1 MRMSRLALLTSSGL
15 LSVAAVS
22 GLFLVATGN
31 LAHTEAVPQKAA
43 TAEAKETPAGSPGP
57 APSPAATVRVVNP
70 ELLRDAGTI
79 TLTGRTAPAEQAV
92 VGARAGG
99 IVQKR
104 NVDIGD
110 TVAEG
115 DVLLVIDAPEV
126 TQELARARA
135 AIQQARARLDFARV
149 NARRAETLVKQGHL
163 SEQQRDERVAT
174 ERVSEADLAAAEAEV
189 RRLEEVQGFLT
200 LRAPFAGTIGARAV
214 ERGDRITTSDAQ
226 AGGPLFRIA
235 RLDELRVE
243 IDIPQTSALKVRP
256 GGAARVTFAELP
268 GETFEAKVVRR
279 AGLIDQASSTM
290 RAELVMENP
299 EERIPAGLT
308 GLVTLYVSRERMP
321 VTIPTNTLVTRQGR
335 QKVAVVDD
343 EGAVAFR
350 PVTVGRDFGERV
362 EIVAGLTAEDR
373 VILSPNALLREG
385 DKVEV
390 TTATVQRATG
400 QQTR

>member
-1 MRMSRLALLTSSGL
+1 MREKAMRLSRLALVTSSGL
-15 LSVAAVS
+15 LSIAAVA
-22 GLFLVATGN
+22 GVFLVASCK
-31 LAHTEAVPQKAA
+31 LAYTETASQSPAALAKAA
-43 TAEAKETPAGSPGP
+43 NP
-57 APSPAATVRVVNP
+57 APSVRVVNP

-92 VGARAGG
+92 VGARASG

-110 TVAEG
+110 RVAEG

-135 AIQQARARLDFARV
+135 AVQQARARLDFARV
-149 NARRAETLVKQGHL
+149 NARRAETLVTQGHL
-163 SEQQRDERVAT
+163 SEQTRDERIAT

-189 RRLEEVQGFLT
+189 RRLEEIQGFLT
-200 LRAPFAGTIGARAV
+200 LRAPFAGTVVARAV

-226 AGGPLFRIA
+226 SGGPLFRIA
-235 RLDELRVE
+235 RLDELRIE
-243 IDIPQTSALKVRP
+243 IDIPQTAALKVRP

-268 GETFEAKVVRR
+268 GETFEAKIVRS

-290 RAELVMENP
+290 RAELMMANP
-299 EERIPAGLT
+299 EKRIPAGLT
-308 GLVTLYVSRERMP
+308 GLVSLDVARDRMP
-321 VTIPTNTLVTRQGR
+321 VSVPTNTLVTRNGR
-335 QKVAVVDD
+335 QKVTVVSDK
-343 EGAVAFR
+343 GTVAFR

-362 EIVAGLTAEDR
+362 EIVAGLTEQDR
-373 VILSPNALLREG
+373 VILAPNALLREG

-390 TTATVQRATG
+390 TTATAQRATG

>member
-1 MRMSRLALLTSSGL
+1 MRLSRLALVTSSGL
-15 LSVAAVS
+15 LSIAAVA
-22 GLFLVATGN
+22 GVFLVASCK
-31 LAHTEAVPQKAA
+31 LAYTETASQPPAALAKAA
-43 TAEAKETPAGSPGP
+43 NP
-57 APSPAATVRVVNP
+57 APSVRVVHP

-92 VGARAGG
+92 VGARASG

-110 TVAEG
+110 RVSEG

-135 AIQQARARLDFARV
+135 AVQQARARLDFARV
-149 NARRAETLVKQGHL
+149 NARRAETLVTQGHL
-163 SEQQRDERVAT
+163 SEQTRDERIAT

-189 RRLEEVQGFLT
+189 RRLEEIQGFLT
-200 LRAPFAGTIGARAV
+200 LRAPFAGTVVARAV

-226 AGGPLFRIA
+226 SGGPLFRIA
-235 RLDELRVE
+235 RLDELRIE
-243 IDIPQTSALKVRP
+243 IDIPQTAALKVRP

-268 GETFEAKVVRR
+268 GETFEAKIVRS

-290 RAELVMENP
+290 RAELMMANP
-299 EERIPAGLT
+299 EKRIPAGLT
-308 GLVTLYVSRERMP
+308 GLVSLDVARDRMP
-321 VTIPTNTLVTRQGR
+321 VSVPTNTLVTRNGR
-335 QKVAVVDD
+335 QKVTVVSDK
-343 EGAVAFR
+343 GTVAFR

-362 EIVAGLTAEDR
+362 EIVAGLTEQDR
-373 VILSPNALLREG
+373 VILAPNALLREG

-390 TTATVQRATG
+390 TTATAQRATG

>member
-1 MRMSRLALLTSSGL
+1 MRLSRLALVTSSGL
-15 LSVAAVS
+15 LSIAAVA
-22 GLFLVATGN
+22 GVFLVASCK
-31 LAHTEAVPQKAA
+31 LAYTETASQSPAALAKAA
-43 TAEAKETPAGSPGP
+43 NP
-57 APSPAATVRVVNP
+57 APSVRVVNP

-92 VGARAGG
+92 VGARASG

-110 TVAEG
+110 RVAEG

-135 AIQQARARLDFARV
+135 AVQQARARLDFARV
-149 NARRAETLVKQGHL
+149 NARRAETLVTQGHL
-163 SEQQRDERVAT
+163 SEQTRDERIAT

-189 RRLEEVQGFLT
+189 RRLEEIQGFLT
-200 LRAPFAGTIGARAV
+200 LRAPFAGTVVARAV

-226 AGGPLFRIA
+226 SGGPLFRIA
-235 RLDELRVE
+235 RLDELRIE
-243 IDIPQTSALKVRP
+243 IDIPQTAALKVRP

-268 GETFEAKVVRR
+268 GETFEAKIVRS

-290 RAELVMENP
+290 RAELMMANP
-299 EERIPAGLT
+299 EKRIPAGLT
-308 GLVTLYVSRERMP
+308 GLVSLDVARDRMP
-321 VTIPTNTLVTRQGR
+321 VSVPTNTLVTRNGR
-335 QKVAVVDD
+335 QKVTVVSDK
-343 EGAVAFR
+343 GTVAFR

-362 EIVAGLTAEDR
+362 EIVAGLTEQDR
-373 VILSPNALLREG
+373 VILAPNALLREG

-390 TTATVQRATG
+390 TTATAQRATG

>member
-1 MRMSRLALLTSSGL
+1 MRLSRLALVTSSGL
-15 LSVAAVS
+15 LSVAVVS
-22 GLFLVATGN
+22 GVFLVATGN
-31 LAHTEAVPQKAA
+31 LAHTETTPQEQPAAKA
-43 TAEAKETPAGSPGP
+43 PP
-57 APSPAATVRVVNP
+57 APTVAVRIVNP

-92 VGARAGG
+92 VGARASG
-99 IVQKR
+99 IVQR
-104 NVDIGD
+104 RDVDIGD

-135 AIQQARARLDFARV
+135 AVQQARARLDLARV
-149 NARRAETLVKQGHL
+149 NARRAETLVGQGHL
-163 SEQQRDERVAT
+163 SEQQRDERIAN

-189 RRLEEVQGFLT
+189 RRLEEIQGFLT
-200 LRAPFAGTIGARAV
+200 LRAPFAGTVVARAV
-214 ERGDRITTSDAQ
+214 ERGDRISTSDAQ
-226 AGGPLFRIA
+226 SSGPLFRIA

-243 IDIPQTSALKVRP
+243 IDIPQTAALKVRP

-290 RAELVMENP
+290 RAELVMANP

-308 GLVTLYVSRERMP
+308 GLVSLEVARDRTPVS
-321 VTIPTNTLVTRQGR
+321 VPTNTLVTREGR
-335 QKVAVVDD
+335 QNVAVVSGD
-343 EGAVAFR
+343 GTVAFR
-350 PVTVGRDFGERV
+350 PVTIGRDFGERV
-362 EIVAGLTAEDR
+362 EIVAGLTEQDR

>member
-1 MRMSRLALLTSSGL
+1 MRLSRLALLTSSGL
-15 LSVAAVS
+15 LSIAAVA
-22 GLFLVATGN
+22 GVFL
-31 LAHTEAVPQKAA
+31 LASCKLAYTE
-43 TAEAKETPAGSPGP
+43 TASEP
-57 APSPAATVRVVNP
+57 PAAAAKPANPVPSVRVVNP

-92 VGARAGG
+92 VGARASG

-110 TVAEG
+110 RVAEG

-149 NARRAETLVKQGHL
+149 NARRAETLVTQGHL
-163 SEQQRDERVAT
+163 SEQTRDERIAT

-189 RRLEEVQGFLT
+189 RRLEEIQGFLT
-200 LRAPFAGTIGARAV
+200 LRAPFAGTVVARAV

-226 AGGPLFRIA
+226 ASGPLFRIA
-235 RLDELRVE
+235 RLDELRIE
-243 IDIPQTSALKVRP
+243 IDIPQTAALKVRQ

-268 GETFEAKVVRR
+268 GETFDAKIVRS

-290 RAELVMENP
+290 RAELMMANP
-299 EERIPAGLT
+299 EKRIPAGLT
-308 GLVTLYVSRERMP
+308 GLVSLDVARDRMP
-321 VTIPTNTLVTRQGR
+321 VSVPTNTLVTRDGR
-335 QKVAVVDD
+335 QKVAVVSDK
-343 EGAVAFR
+343 GTVAFR

-362 EIVAGLTAEDR
+362 EIVAGLTEQDR

-385 DKVEV
+385 DEVEV
-390 TTATVQRATG
+390 TTATAQRATG
-400 QQTR
+400 QKTR

>member
-1 MRMSRLALLTSSGL
+1 MREKAMRLSRLALVTSSGL
-15 LSVAAVS
+15 LSIAAVA
-22 GLFLVATGN
+22 GVFLVASCK
-31 LAHTEAVPQKAA
+31 LAYTETASQPPAALAKAA
-43 TAEAKETPAGSPGP
+43 NP
-57 APSPAATVRVVNP
+57 APSVRVVNP

-92 VGARAGG
+92 VGARASG

-110 TVAEG
+110 RVSEG

-135 AIQQARARLDFARV
+135 AVQQARARLDFARV
-149 NARRAETLVKQGHL
+149 NARRAETLVTQGHL
-163 SEQQRDERVAT
+163 SEQTRDERIAT

-189 RRLEEVQGFLT
+189 RRLEEIQGFLT
-200 LRAPFAGTIGARAV
+200 LRAPFAGTVVARAV

-226 AGGPLFRIA
+226 SGGPLFRIA
-235 RLDELRVE
+235 RLDELRIE
-243 IDIPQTSALKVRP
+243 IDIPQTAALKVRP

-268 GETFEAKVVRR
+268 GETFEAKIVRS

-290 RAELVMENP
+290 RAELMMANP
-299 EERIPAGLT
+299 EKRIPAGLT
-308 GLVTLYVSRERMP
+308 GLVSLDVARDRMP
-321 VTIPTNTLVTRQGR
+321 VSVPTNTLVTRNGR
-335 QKVAVVDD
+335 QKVTVVSDK
-343 EGAVAFR
+343 GTVAFR

-362 EIVAGLTAEDR
+362 EIVAGLTEQDR
-373 VILSPNALLREG
+373 VILAPNALLREG
-385 DKVEV
+385 DKVQV
-390 TTATVQRATG
+390 TTATAQRATG

>member
-1 MRMSRLALLTSSGL
+1 MKLSRLALVTSSGL
-15 LSVAAVS
+15 LSIAAVA
-22 GLFLVATGN
+22 GVFLVASCKMAFTEMASTPPAV
-31 LAHTEAVPQKAA
+31 LAK
-43 TAEAKETPAGSPGP
+43 TAN
-57 APSPAATVRVVNP
+57 PSPTVRVVSP
-70 ELLRDAGTI
+70 ELLREAGHI

-92 VGARAGG
+92 VGARASG

-110 TVAEG
+110 RVAEG

-149 NARRAETLVKQGHL
+149 NARRAETLVTQGHL
-163 SEQQRDERVAT
+163 SEQTRDERIAT
-174 ERVSEADLAAAEAEV
+174 ERVSEADLSAAEAEV
-189 RRLEEVQGFLT
+189 RRLEEIQGFLT
-200 LRAPFAGTIGARAV
+200 LRAPFAGTVVARAV

-226 AGGPLFRIA
+226 SSGPLFRIA

-243 IDIPQTSALKVRP
+243 IDIPQTAALKVRP

-268 GETFEAKVVRR
+268 GETFEAKVVRS

-290 RAELVMENP
+290 RAELMMANP

-308 GLVTLYVSRERMP
+308 GLVSLDIARDRMP
-321 VTIPTNTLVTRQGR
+321 VSVPTNTLVTRDGR
-335 QKVAVVDD
+335 QKVAVVSDN
-343 EGAVAFR
+343 GTVAFR

-362 EIVAGLTAEDR
+362 EIVAGLTEQDR

-385 DKVEV
+385 DTVEV
-390 TTATVQRATG
+390 TTATAQRAT
-400 QQTR
+400 QQKTR

>member
-1 MRMSRLALLTSSGL
+1 MREKAMRLSRLALVTSSGL
-15 LSVAAVS
+15 LSIAAVA
-22 GLFLVATGN
+22 GVFLVASCK
-31 LAHTEAVPQKAA
+31 LAYTETASQSPAALAKAA
-43 TAEAKETPAGSPGP
+43 NP
-57 APSPAATVRVVNP
+57 APSVRVVNP

-92 VGARAGG
+92 VGARASG

-110 TVAEG
+110 RVAEG

-135 AIQQARARLDFARV
+135 AVQQARARLDFARV
-149 NARRAETLVKQGHL
+149 NARRAETLVTQGHL
-163 SEQQRDERVAT
+163 SEQTRDERIAT

-189 RRLEEVQGFLT
+189 RRLEEIQGFLT
-200 LRAPFAGTIGARAV
+200 LRAPFAGTVVARAV

-226 AGGPLFRIA
+226 SGGPLFRIA
-235 RLDELRVE
+235 RLDELRIE
-243 IDIPQTSALKVRP
+243 IDIPQTAALKVRP

-268 GETFEAKVVRR
+268 GETFEAKIVRS

-290 RAELVMENP
+290 RAELMMANP
-299 EERIPAGLT
+299 EKRIPAGLT
-308 GLVTLYVSRERMP
+308 GLVSLDVARDRMP
-321 VTIPTNTLVTRQGR
+321 VSVPTNTLVTRNGR
-335 QKVAVVDD
+335 QKVTVVSDK
-343 EGAVAFR
+343 GTVAFR
-350 PVTVGRDFGERV
+350 SVTVGRDFGERV
-362 EIVAGLTAEDR
+362 EIVAGLTEQDR
-373 VILSPNALLREG
+373 VILAPNALLREG

-390 TTATVQRATG
+390 TTATAQRATG